1 VQLPDAA
8 SKERTDE
15 VLKKI
20 DGILKETSGLQ
31 DWISLGGFSMI
42 DGTNASN
49 AATIF
54 VVMKPWE
61 ERTAANETQTAI
73 LQHLNQK
80 LSQIQEAIA
89 FTFVPPAIPGLGVSG
104 GFQMQIQD
112 KANVGLD
119 ELQHM
124 AKFGQTD

>member
-1 VQLPDAA
+1 MLQLPDAA

-20 DGILKETSGLQ
+20 DGILKETPGLQ

-61 ERTAANETQTAI
+61 ERTAANETQAAI

-89 FTFVPPAIPGLGVSG
+89 FTLFFHGIG
-104 GFQMQIQD
+104 
-112 KANVGLD
+112 
-119 ELQHM
+119 
-124 AKFGQTD
+124 